1 MKTNKPSVTQHINA
15 LQGRYS
21 VSNEELALAIGVNQ
35 STLRRK
41 FREPGSFTLKELTA
55 IADYLHTTVAEI
67 VGKAAA

>member
-41 FREPGSFTLKELTA
+41 LKEPGKFTLTELTA
-55 IADYLHTTVAEI
+55 IADYLHTSVADI